1 MKFRMSSNNHSN
13 PASTRS
19 LEITFISAFSLGSAE
34 SVIMG
39 VAILASLR
47 HARKSCLVPLY
58 LTESRQRRAVKI
70 HRGSSVW
77 SCVAFI
83 YVRFLSNSRSDRQVG
98 IKYQLQ
104 GLCRTKDSGFDWH
117 IEVAG
122 GVAKTAIGLN
132 KLLQALSIMF
142 SFYNGQFYIF
152 SFFIKI
158 YN

>member
-1 MKFRMSSNNHSN
+1 MVGEILETLHYRDV
-13 PASTRS
+13 ST
-19 LEITFISAFSLGSAE
+19 EGSE
-34 SVIMG
+34 
-39 VAILASLR
+39 
-47 HARKSCLVPLY
+47 
-58 LTESRQRRAVKI
+58 I

-77 SCVAFI
+77 SCVVFS

-158 YN
+158 FN

>member
-1 MKFRMSSNNHSN
+1 MVIGHNIVLV
-13 PASTRS
+13 S
-19 LEITFISAFSLGSAE
+19 LETLHYRDESTEGSE
-34 SVIMG
+34 
-39 VAILASLR
+39 
-47 HARKSCLVPLY
+47 
-58 LTESRQRRAVKI
+58 I

-77 SCVAFI
+77 SCVEFI